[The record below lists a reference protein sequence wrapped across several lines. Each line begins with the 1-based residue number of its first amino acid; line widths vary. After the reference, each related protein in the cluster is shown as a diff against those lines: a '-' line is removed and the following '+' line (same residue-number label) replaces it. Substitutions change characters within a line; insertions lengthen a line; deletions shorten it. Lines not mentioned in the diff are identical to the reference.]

1 VINIYVYGMSYF
13 EFEMLR
19 HMEVQPKAEVMFRQY
34 VYVLDVLRRGM

>member
-19 HMEVQPKAEVMFRQY
+19 HREVQLEAEVTFRQY
-34 VYVLDVLRRGM
+34 VCVLDVLRREM